1 MVACYRVVTVLL
13 NVENEVCHPFR
24 EIQAACRERRVARD
38 ILPQCLM
45 HKKQDSGLQQLYRGW
60 DEQVGERQAQM
71 KASYLGLC
79 HEPKL

>member
-1 MVACYRVVTVLL
+1 MVACYRVATVLL

-45 HKKQDSGLQQLYRGW
+45 HKNRTLVYSSFTEDGMNRW
-60 DEQVGERQAQM
+60 ERD
-71 KASYLGLC
+71 K
-79 HEPKL
+79 HK